1 MPRLAGW
8 GGSKRVNRG
17 MPRPVP
23 TAADVRLSGIRGSC
37 PGSPGLLR
45 GGQASGQAG
54 GQVSGPVTGST
65 TSQGTG
71 SGAAGS
77 RALSMSVSAIGS

>member
-17 MPRPVP
+17 MPRLTL
-23 TAADVRLSGIRGSC
+23 TAPDVGFSGIRGPC
-37 PGSPGLLR
+37 RGVPGLLR
-45 GGQASGQAG
+45 G
-54 GQVSGPVTGST
+54 GQVSGPVTGRT

-77 RALSMSVSAIGS
+77 SALSMSVRAIGS